1 MCGRALEFKG
11 LLRFGDY
18 EEKSRKIISEIF
30 LGLVNLGFIETW
42 EF

>member
-18 EEKSRKIISEIF
+18 EEKSRKIISETF
-30 LGLVNLGFIETW
+30 
-42 EF
+42 